1 MRRNGEIGLATKEL
15 QTINSVLKN
24 KDIGVLFG
32 ESVDEVFA
40 ESGYGDVWD
49 YIKVY
54 HNRYHAI
61 PDVAVVQERFPD
73 FEDVPVQGH
82 TEYYLESLKNEYIS
96 NKIEALVLKASKKI
110 SPDTAAIVLN
120 GLQGDLM
127 RLNRF
132 SHAARD
138 LNVMDF
144 DDAERHYDEVR
155 ERTESMGGT
164 PGIPTGVSFIDSA
177 YTSGFAG
184 GDLVVVLGWTGRA
197 KSQFTT
203 LLACNAYK
211 YGHRPMIVSLEMSG
225 EKVRDRIYTIL
236 GSGLFRQSDLTLGA
250 VSTDDFRTFKG
261 KFEGKNS
268 EFIVVTNDG
277 TSELTPN
284 VIQAKI
290 DQHKPSMLI
299 FDYAQ
304 LATDNENS
312 QDMTSRMRNMSKQYK
327 RLAVAND
334 IPIVLISSATADSS
348 ASASEPPTVEQ
359 VAWSKQL
366 AFDADLAFAVHK
378 HDDSNIVEIV
388 CRKNRNGPLFSGFLD
403 WDIDRGII
411 SEKFDL

>member
-1 MRRNGEIGLATKEL
+1 MATKEL

-24 KDIGVLFG
+24 KDISVLFG

-49 YIKVY
+49 YIKTY
-54 HNRYHAI
+54 HNKYHAI
-61 PDVAVVQERFPD
+61 PDVAVVQEKFSD

-82 TEYYLESLKNEYIS
+82 TDYYMESLKNEYIS
-96 NKIEALVLKASKKI
+96 NKIEALVTKAAKKI
-110 SPDTAAIVLN
+110 SPDMAGIVLN
-120 GLQGDLM
+120 GLQSDLM

-132 SHAARD
+132 SHAAKD

-144 DDAERHYDEVR
+144 DDAERHYDAVR
-155 ERTESMGGT
+155 ERAEAMGGT
-164 PGIPTGVSFIDSA
+164 PGIPTGISFIDSA
-177 YTSGFAG
+177 YPSGLAG
-184 GDLVVVLGWTGRA
+184 GDLVIVLGWTGRA

-203 LLACNAYK
+203 LLACNAHRF
-211 YGHRPMIVSLEMSG
+211 GHKPMIVSLEMSG
-225 EKVRDRIYTIL
+225 QKVRDRIYTL
-236 GSGLFRQSDLTLGA
+236 MGSGLFKQSELSLGA
-250 VSTDDFRTFKG
+250 VQADDFRTFKNRYDG
-261 KFEGKNS
+261 KGAFT
-268 EFIVVTNDG
+268 VVTNDG

-312 QDMTSRMRNMSKQYK
+312 SDMTSRMRNMSKQYK

-411 SEKFDL
+411 AEKFDL

>member
-1 MRRNGEIGLATKEL
+1 MATKEL

-24 KDIGVLFG
+24 KDIGVLYG
-32 ESVDEVFA
+32 EAVDDLFR

-49 YIKVY
+49 YIKSY
-54 HNRYHAI
+54 HNKYHAV
-61 PDVAVVQERFPD
+61 PDVEVVQERFDD
-73 FEDVPVQGH
+73 FEEVPVNGH
-82 TEYYLESLKNEYIS
+82 SDYYLEALKSEYVS
-96 NKIEALVLKASKKI
+96 NKIEALVMKAAKKI
-110 SPDTAAIVLN
+110 SPSTADVVLN

-132 SHAARD
+132 SHSARD
-138 LNVMDF
+138 LNIMDF
-144 DDAERHYDEVR
+144 DDAERHYNEVR
-155 ERTESMGGT
+155 ERAEAGGGV
-164 PGIPTGVSFIDSA
+164 PGIPTGISFIDSA
-177 YTSGFAG
+177 YPSGLAG
-184 GDLVVVLGWTGRA
+184 GDLVIVLGWTGRA

-203 LLACNAYK
+203 LLSCNAHR
-211 YGHRPMIVSLEMSG
+211 YGKKPMIVSLEMSG
-225 EKVRDRIYTIL
+225 QKVRDRIYTIM
-236 GSGLFRQSDLTLGA
+236 GSGQFRQSDLSLGA
-250 VSTDDFRTFKG
+250 IATDDFRSFKS
-261 KFEGKNS
+261 KLEDKP

-290 DQHKPSMLI
+290 DQHKPSMLV

-312 QDMTSRMRNMSKQYK
+312 SDMTSRMRNMSKQYK
-327 RLAVAND
+327 RLAVNNN
-334 IPIVLISSATADSS
+334 IPIILISSATADSS

-378 HDDSNIVEIV
+378 HDDSDIVEIV

-411 SEKFDL
+411 TEKFDL

>member
-1 MRRNGEIGLATKEL
+1 MATKES
-15 QTINSVLKN
+15 QVINSVLKN
-24 KDIGVLFG
+24 KDIGVLYG
-32 ESVDEVFA
+32 ESADDLFR
-40 ESGYGDVWD
+40 ESGYGDVWE
-49 YIKVY
+49 YIKSY
-54 HNRYHAI
+54 HNRYHAV
-61 PDVAVVQERFPD
+61 PDVDVVQERFPD
-73 FEDVPVQGH
+73 FEEVPVSG
-82 TEYYLESLKNEYIS
+82 ESAYYLNELKAEYVS
-96 NKIEALVLKASKKI
+96 NKIEALILKASKKI
-110 SPDTAAIVLN
+110 SPSTAEIVLN

-132 SHAARD
+132 AHSARD
-138 LNVMDF
+138 LNIMDF

-155 ERTESMGGT
+155 AKAEAFGGT

-177 YTSGFAG
+177 YTSGLAG

-203 LLACNAYK
+203 LLACNAHSKGYK
-211 YGHRPMIVSLEMSG
+211 PMIVSLEMSG
-225 EKVRDRIYTIL
+225 AKVRDRIYTIM

-250 VSTDDFRTFKG
+250 VATDDFRSFRKG
-261 KFEGKNS
+261 MEDKS

-277 TSELTPN
+277 SQELTPN

-304 LATDNENS
+304 LATDNANS
-312 QDMTSRMRNMSKQYK
+312 QDMTARMRNMSKEYK
-327 RLAVAND
+327 RLAVNNN
-334 IPIVLISSATADSS
+334 IPIILISSATADSS

-378 HDDSNIVEIV
+378 HDDSSIVEIV

-411 SEKFDL
+411 TEKFDL

>member
-1 MRRNGEIGLATKEL
+1 MATKEL

-49 YIKVY
+49 YIKTY
-54 HNRYHAI
+54 HNRYHSI
-61 PDVAVVQERFPD
+61 PDVEVVQERFTD
-73 FEDVPVQGH
+73 FEAVPVNGH
-82 TEYYLESLKNEYIS
+82 TQYYLNELKNEYIS

-110 SPDTAAIVLN
+110 SPDTAALVLN

-144 DDAERHYDEVR
+144 DDAERHYNEVR
-155 ERTESMGGT
+155 ERAEAMGGT

-184 GDLVVVLGWTGRA
+184 GDLVIVLGWTGRA

-203 LLACNAYK
+203 LLACNAYT
-211 YGHRPMIVSLEMSG
+211 YGHKPMVVSLEMSG
-225 EKVRDRIYTIL
+225 QKVRDRIYTIM
-236 GSGLFRQSDLTLGA
+236 GSGLFKQSELTLGA
-250 VSTDDFRTFKG
+250 VSTDDFRSFKNKYEDKG
-261 KFEGKNS
+261 Q

-277 TSELTPN
+277 TAELTPN

-312 QDMTSRMRNMSKQYK
+312 SDMTSRMRNMSKQFK
-327 RLAVAND
+327 RLAVANN

-388 CRKNRNGPLFSGFLD
+388 CRKNRNGPLFSGYLD

>member
-1 MRRNGEIGLATKEL
+1 MATKEL

-32 ESVDEVFA
+32 EAVDELFA
-40 ESGYGDVWD
+40 ESGDGDVWD
-49 YIKVY
+49 YVKTY

-61 PDVAVVQERFPD
+61 PDVDVVKEKFSD
-73 FEDVPVQGH
+73 FEDVEVKGH
-82 TEYYLESLKNEYIS
+82 TEYYLEALKNEYIS
-96 NKIEALVLKASKKI
+96 NKIEALVLKAGKKI
-110 SPDTAAIVLN
+110 GPDTASIVLN
-120 GLQGDLM
+120 GLQADLM

-132 SHAARD
+132 SSSARD

-144 DDAERHYDEVR
+144 EDAERHYNEVR
-155 ERTESMGGT
+155 ERAEAMGGT
-164 PGIPTGVSFIDSA
+164 PGIATGISFIDSA
-177 YTSGFAG
+177 YPSGLAG
-184 GDLVVVLGWTGRA
+184 GDLVIVLGWTGRA

-203 LLACNAYK
+203 LLACNAHRL
-211 YGHRPMIVSLEMSG
+211 GHRPMIVSLEMSG
-225 EKVRDRIYTIL
+225 QKVRDRIFTIM
-236 GSGLFRQSDLTLGA
+236 GKGKFRQSDLTLGA
-250 VSTDDFRTFKG
+250 VGTDDFRTFKSQYD
-261 KFEGKNS
+261 EAP

-277 TSELTPN
+277 STELTPN

-290 DQHKPSMLI
+290 DQHKPSVLI

-304 LATDNENS
+304 LATDNANS
-312 QDMTSRMRNMSKQYK
+312 QDMTARMRNMSKEYK
-327 RLAVAND
+327 RLAVNNN
-334 IPIVLISSATADSS
+334 IPIILISSATADSS

-411 SEKFDL
+411 TEKFNL